1 MISESNDATVVADA
15 LVSAEAFGIGQIMTS
30 PNIVPRQKGLYSWWM
45 TPDSIPGLSG
55 KAHPIRS
62 DLQLLYVGIAS
73 RPTSDLRKRLT
84 THIGGTSRRSTQ
96 RLSLAAVLADQY
108 GWSATMVSG
117 RPALAPEFEAQL
129 SSFMAKHLSVS
140 WLVHAQPMSVETAV
154 IQRLMPP
161 LNLDGNS
168 GHPSYSY
175 VKAKRAAFRSMPR

>member
-1 MISESNDATVVADA
+1 MISESNDSTVVAEA
-15 LVSAEAFGIGQIMTS
+15 LVSAEAFGIEQILAS
-30 PNIVPRQKGLYSWWM
+30 PNLMPRQKGLYSWWM
-45 TPDSIPGLSG
+45 TPGSIPGLSG
-55 KAHPIRS
+55 LAHPIRP

-73 RPTSDLRKRLT
+73 KPASDLRKRLT

-129 SSFMAKHLSVS
+129 SSFMAKHLTVS
-140 WLVHAQPMSVETAV
+140 WLIHGQPESVETAV

-168 GHPSYSY
+168 RHPSYFY
-175 VKAKRAAFRSMPR
+175 VKEKRAAFRSSVL